1 MAIKNGFSLIEL
13 TVVIGLISLLTLA
26 ISASLLANLMASNR
40 LRNTTAIKQ
49 AGNYVLDQFQTL
61 LRNAKAIDSCDSSAN
76 TITITNFDGYST
88 TLATEIA
95 SSNTLIASNSG
106 VFLTPSSL
114 NVSNYSI
121 TCYPSDTNPQLVS
134 VSFDLANP
142 SIVHAR
148 ESRTLHFETSVNLRN
163 Q

>member
-1 MAIKNGFSLIEL
+1 MAIKHAFSLIEL

-40 LRNTTAIKQ
+40 LRNTTTIKQ

-61 LRNAKAIDSCDSSAN
+61 LRNAKTIDSCDSSVN
-76 TITITNFDGYST
+76 TISITNLDGYT
-88 TLATEIA
+88 TSLTTEPIGT
-95 SSNTLIASNSG
+95 NTAIASNSG
-106 VFLTPSSL
+106 VLLTPSSL
-114 NVSNYSI
+114 NVSNFSL
-121 TCYPSDTNPQLVS
+121 TCYPTNTAPQLVS
-134 VSFDLANP
+134 ISFDLANP
-142 SIVHAR
+142 SIVHSR